1 MSDHRLTRAA
11 RLAAKRPRDLPRIVV
26 THEPSPI
33 AKDRLAELLLELLD
47 ERARSGGR

>member
-1 MSDHRLTRAA
+1 MTDHRLARAQ
-11 RLAAKRPRDLPRIVV
+11 RLAAKRPASTPRIVV